1 LSENESHFFKILY
14 TEKITISLLKILIF
28 EKLVSVLS
36 KILIFGKFI
45 GKNFYKKR
53 TWFFEKN
60 GVTLISVEN
69 ESPVFG
75 GGWVV

>member
-1 LSENESHFFKILY
+1 MSADESHFFKILC

-45 GKNFYKKR
+45 GKNFYEKSLDFLKKIR
-53 TWFFEKN
+53 
-60 GVTLISVEN
+60 
-69 ESPVFG
+69 
-75 GGWVV
+75 